1 MGVRLL
7 QGGFRDGEIP
17 LDSTDAA
24 SNPFYGGA
32 PATIGASGAKL
43 AKSATQKAFIGVF
56 AVSSYEARKTGVV
69 TILAGAGRFQ
79 FLVGSASQDV
89 ANDLGDT
96 VEGAPYD
103 TTVTFAAGEFLYI
116 SATGKWTNT
125 GVVGQEKGIV
135 IKGQTSQ
142 DDSVIA
148 YVFPV
153 SAQA

>member
-17 LDSTDAA
+17 LNSGDAVT
-24 SNPFYGGA
+24 NPFYGGQ
-32 PATIGASGAKL
+32 PATIDASGARL
-43 AKSATQKAFIGVF
+43 AKSADQKKFIGVF

-79 FLVGSASQDV
+79 FTVGSASQDV

-103 TTVTFAAGEFLYI
+103 TTVTFTAGDLLYI
-116 SATGKWTNT
+116 SSTGKWTNT
-125 GVVGQEKGIV
+125 GTAGQEKGIV

-148 YVFPV
+148 YIFPV
-153 SAQA
+153 SAQV